1 MDSVETIVAGH
12 YGSGQVMAGIRAA
25 LARAGWGETGLGEK
39 GLTAADLA
47 PVDEFHTGGAEAT
60 EALLAQLD
68 VGPET
73 RALDLGCG
81 IGGPA
86 RLIADRYGASVT
98 GVDLTSEYVEA
109 ARELSALVGLGDRL
123 RFLQGSVTDLPVADG
138 SADLALLQ
146 HVGMNVADK
155 PALFREA
162 ARALAPGGTFALFEV
177 MRGPDPSPLR
187 FPLPWAASPESSFV
201 AAPADYRAAA
211 AAAGFVLRAERDR
224 SAYAAAFFRRL
235 LDRLDQAGPPPLG
248 LHLLMGPDGR
258 EKVTNYLANLDA
270 GRLAPV
276 EMIFARP

>member
-1 MDSVETIVAGH
+1 MDNLESIVAGH
-12 YGSGQVMAGIRAA
+12 YGSGKVMAGIRAA
-25 LARAGWGETGLGEK
+25 LARAGLNADLGAG

-68 VGPET
+68 IGPDT

-86 RLIADRYGASVT
+86 RLIAARYGASVT
-98 GVDLTSEYVEA
+98 GVDLTAEYVEA

-123 RFLQGSVTDLPVADG
+123 RFLEGSVTDLPVADG

-177 MRGPDPSPLR
+177 MRGPDPAPLR
-187 FPLPWAASPESSFV
+187 FPLPWAASRESSFV
-201 AAPADYRAAA
+201 ATPADYRAAA

-224 SAYAAAFFRRL
+224 TDYAAAFFRRMI
-235 LDRLDQAGPPPLG
+235 DRLNHAGPPPLG

-258 EKVTNYLANLDA
+258 DKVSNYLADIQA
-270 GRLAPV
+270 GRLAPT

>member
-25 LARAGWGETGLGEK
+25 LARAGLGEK
-39 GLTAADLA
+39 RLSVADLA

-60 EALLAQLD
+60 EALLAQLG

-98 GVDLTSEYVEA
+98 GVDLTAEYVEA
-109 ARELSALVGLGDRL
+109 ARELSAMVGLGDRL
-123 RFLQGSVTDLPVADG
+123 RFLEGSVTDLPVADG

-146 HVGMNVADK
+146 HVGMYVADK

-162 ARALAPGGTFALFEV
+162 ARALAPGGTFALFEA

-235 LDRLDQAGPPPLG
+235 LDRLDRTGPPPLG
-248 LHLLMGPDGR
+248 LHVLMGPEGR
-258 EKVTNYLANLDA
+258 DRVSNYLANIDA